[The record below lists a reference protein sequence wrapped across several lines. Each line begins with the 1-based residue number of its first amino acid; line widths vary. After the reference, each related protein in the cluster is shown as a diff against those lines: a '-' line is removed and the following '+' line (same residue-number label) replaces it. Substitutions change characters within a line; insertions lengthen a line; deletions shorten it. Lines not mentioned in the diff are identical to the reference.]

1 MYETVGFGLALH
13 IQLPTLSLL
22 HSMHIT
28 VLKFGHLNPFR
39 PLLSF
44 IYIFIMYLFI
54 VIINIFLYLT
64 LHS

>member
-22 HSMHIT
+22 HSMYIT

-39 PLLSF
+39 PLLF
-44 IYIFIMYLFI
+44 IYLYIYYVFIYC
-54 VIINIFLYLT
+54 Y
-64 LHS
+64 H